1 MYPRLKGVS
10 IALSVLCL
18 VTGAVVLIISASPV
32 LGQDAPDT
40 PSDETTEDGSATPEA
55 TWEPSASAVEI
66 RNWIGEN
73 LPFLV
78 RETLPVLENW
88 QWIGLL
94 IIIILGFALSRFAAF
109 LILQFF
115 RRVFKRKRFKLDEEL
130 EKGFVRPIRVAIMA
144 WVCWAALAPLGLPN
158 NIMDK
163 LQIVVTGISAVAAIW
178 AVYRLVDILGSY
190 LAERAKKTNNR
201 FDDLIVPLIVRALK
215 VFVICFGAIFVAD
228 QLDIDYAA
236 ALGAVGLG
244 GLAFALAAQ
253 DTVSNVFG
261 SLTILF
267 DKPFQIGDWVVI
279 GDVDGSVEE
288 VGIRS
293 TRVRTFYNSLV
304 TVPNSVLI
312 NAVVDNYGERRYRR
326 IKTMI
331 GLTYDT
337 PPDKIEAFCEGVR
350 ELIRQHPYTRKD
362 YFHVYLNEFAASS
375 LNILLYCFHECPDWS
390 TELRE
395 RQRLYLDIMRLANR
409 LGVEFAFPTQ
419 TLHMQK
425 EGETEYS
432 SQPLVPPNEALELGR
447 NQARDVIGEFGEKG
461 SEKPPPVSFDPPTV

>member
-1 MYPRLKGVS
+1 MYPRLKGFSV
-10 IALSVLCL
+10 ALFLMCL
-18 VTGAVVLIISASPV
+18 VTGAIFMSALPVLAQETPDGSSAS
-32 LGQDAPDT
+32 A
-40 PSDETTEDGSATPEA
+40 TEAESG
-55 TWEPSASAVEI
+55 PSASSVEI
-66 RNWIGEN
+66 RNWIEAN
-73 LPFLV
+73 VPFLLS
-78 RETLPVLENW
+78 ETLPVLENW
-88 QWIGLL
+88 QWLGLL
-94 IIIILGFALSRFAAF
+94 IIILLGFALSRFAAY

-130 EKGFVRPIRVAIMA
+130 ERGFVRPIRVAIMA
-144 WVCWAALAPLGLPN
+144 WVCWVALAPLGLPVR
-158 NIMDK
+158 IMDM
-163 LQIVVTGISAVAAIW
+163 LQIVVAGISSVAAVW
-178 AVYRLVDILGSY
+178 AIYRLVDILGSY
-190 LAERAKKTNNR
+190 LTERAKKTQNR
-201 FDDLIVPLIVRALK
+201 FDDLIVPLVVRALK

-228 QLDIDYAA
+228 QLKLPYGT

-279 GDVDGSVEE
+279 GDIDGSVES

-337 PPDKIEAFCEGVR
+337 PPDKVEAFCEGVR

-362 YFHVYLNEFAASS
+362 YFHVYLNEFAPSS

-419 TLHMQK
+419 TLHVQK
-425 EGETEYS
+425 EGDSES
-432 SQPLVPPNEALELGR
+432 ALKPLIPAEEALELGR
-447 NQARDVIGEFGEKG
+447 KQARGVLGVQVG
-461 SEKPPPVSFDPPTV
+461 EKPPPVSFDPPAE